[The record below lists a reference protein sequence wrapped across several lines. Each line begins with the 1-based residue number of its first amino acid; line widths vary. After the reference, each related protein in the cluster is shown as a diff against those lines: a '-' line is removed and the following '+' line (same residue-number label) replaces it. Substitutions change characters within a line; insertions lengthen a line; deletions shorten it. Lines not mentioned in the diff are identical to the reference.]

1 MKKRVFLIALA
12 VFPFSTFAVDISN
25 MHSIVFIDESSDDI
39 DGDFRERYD
48 CDEGG
53 TIVLGMTSH
62 HLALRQFLITIQTVF
77 MEFIFLAVRLVLAV
91 YH

>member
-53 TIVLGMTSH
+53 L
-62 HLALRQFLITIQTVF
+62 
-77 MEFIFLAVRLVLAV
+77 
-91 YH
+91 